1 MKNSKR
7 IVSVVILLA
16 FSVIGVCAQTEL
28 QLYRTKDRKV
38 SVILQRLE
46 RSSSQFRNSLNLALV
61 QSSIDQTRSEND
73 INTFEPSFETALH
86 QFRSQFGRHLEG
98 VTDIEA
104 VLGQASLINGFMA
117 RNRLI
122 RRAQNDWAAVRT
134 DLNGLAN
141 SYGVTWSWSRQVPSP
156 TNSSGSLQLSDGDI
170 NNLIQRLETGGDTFR
185 TSLTEAFVQ
194 TGYAQAIP
202 EGIMNDDLRG
212 LKRETNQ
219 LRIQFDNKQQIV
231 SNVELVIARAA
242 PIDTYL
248 RKSLLTRQ
256 VQNDWSSL
264 RADINKLA
272 GAFNL
277 SANWQNAGTHPM
289 Q

>member
-7 IVSVVILLA
+7 IVCVVILFA
-16 FSVIGVCAQTEL
+16 FSAIGVCAQTQP
-28 QLYRTKDRKV
+28 QLYRTNDRKV

-46 RSSSQFRNSLNLALV
+46 RSSSQFRNSLNSALV
-61 QSSIDQTRSEND
+61 QSSIDQTQSEND
-73 INTFEPSFETALH
+73 INTFEPGLETALH

-98 VTDIEA
+98 VADIKA
-104 VLGQASLINGFMA
+104 ILGQASLINGFMA
-117 RNRLI
+117 RNRLN
-122 RRAQNDWAAVRT
+122 RRAQNDWASVRT

-141 SYGVTWSWSRQVPSP
+141 SYGVTWIWSRPVPPP
-156 TNSSGSLQLSDGDI
+156 TNSSGSLQLSDVDI
-170 NNLIQRLETGGDTFR
+170 NKLIQHLETTGDVFR
-185 TSLTEAFVQ
+185 TSLTEAFGQ
-194 TGYAQAIP
+194 PGYAHAIP
-202 EGIMNDDLRG
+202 GGIMNDAVRS

-219 LRIQFDNKQQIV
+219 LRIQFDNQQQIV

-248 RKSLLTRQ
+248 RKNLLTRQ

-277 SANWQNAGTHPM
+277 SANWENAGTPM
-289 Q
+289 R

>member
-16 FSVIGVCAQTEL
+16 FSVIGVCAQS
-28 QLYRTKDRKV
+28 QPHLYRTKDLQV
-38 SVILQRLE
+38 IVILQRLE

-61 QSSIDQTRSEND
+61 QSSIDQTQSQND
-73 INTFEPSFETALH
+73 INTFEPGLETALH

-98 VTDIEA
+98 AADIEA
-104 VLGQASLINGFMA
+104 ILGQASLVNGFMT
-117 RNRLI
+117 RNRLNM
-122 RRAQNDWAAVRT
+122 RAQKDWSLVRT
-134 DLNGLAN
+134 DLNMLAN
-141 SYGVTWSWSRQVPSP
+141 YYGMTWPRNRALTAP
-156 TNSSGSLQLSDGDI
+156 TNSSGSLRLSDEAI
-170 NNLIQRLETGGDTFR
+170 NNLIQRLEAGGDTFR
-185 TSLTEAFVQ
+185 TSLTEAFGQ
-194 TGYAQAIP
+194 TGYGQAIP
-202 EGIMNDDLRG
+202 ERAMNDDLRG

-219 LRIQFDNKQQIV
+219 LRIQFDNQQQIM
-231 SNVELVIARAA
+231 SNVELIIARAR
-242 PIDTYL
+242 PIDVYL
-248 RKSLLTRQ
+248 RTNSLTRE

-277 SANWQNAGTHPM
+277 SANWENVGTL

>member
-7 IVSVVILLA
+7 IVCVVILFA
-16 FSVIGVCAQTEL
+16 FSVIGVCAQT
-28 QLYRTKDRKV
+28 QPQFYRTNDRNV

-46 RSSSQFRNSLNLALV
+46 RSSSQFRNSLNSALL

-73 INTFEPSFETALH
+73 INTFEPGFETALH

-98 VTDIEA
+98 VADIES

-117 RNRLI
+117 RNRLNT
-122 RRAQNDWAAVRT
+122 RVHNDWAAVRT
-134 DLNGLAN
+134 DVNGLAN
-141 SYGVTWSWSRQVPSP
+141 SYGVTWDWSRQVPST

-170 NNLIQRLETGGDTFR
+170 NKLIQRLETGGDAFR
-185 TSLTEAFVQ
+185 TSLTEAFGQ

-202 EGIMNDDLRG
+202 ERTMNDALRG

-248 RKSLLTRQ
+248 RKNLLTRQ

-277 SANWQNAGTHPM
+277 SANWENAGTHPM

>member
-1 MKNSKR
+1 MKNLKR
-7 IVSVVILLA
+7 IVSVVVLFA
-16 FSVIGVCAQTEL
+16 FSVVGVWAQR
-28 QLYRTKDRKV
+28 QPQSYRINDRKV

-46 RSSSQFRNSLNLALV
+46 RSSSQFRNSLNSALL

-73 INTFEPSFETALH
+73 INTFEPGFETAIH

-98 VTDIEA
+98 VADIES

-117 RNRLI
+117 RNRL
-122 RRAQNDWAAVRT
+122 NTKVHSDWAAVRT
-134 DLNGLAN
+134 DLNGLA
-141 SYGVTWSWSRQVPSP
+141 SFYGVTWNWSRQVPAP

-170 NNLIQRLETGGDTFR
+170 NKLIQRLETGGDTFR
-185 TSLTEAFVQ
+185 TSLTEAFGE

-202 EGIMNDDLRG
+202 ERAMNNDLRS

-248 RKSLLTRQ
+248 RKNLLTRQ

-277 SANWQNAGTHPM
+277 SPNWENARIRPM

>member
-7 IVSVVILLA
+7 IVCVLILFA
-16 FSVIGVCAQTEL
+16 FSVIGVCAQT
-28 QLYRTKDRKV
+28 QPQPYRTTDRKV

-61 QSSIDQTRSEND
+61 QFSIDQTRPEND
-73 INTFEPSFETALH
+73 INTFEPGLETALH
-86 QFRSQFGRHLEG
+86 QFRSQFGLHLEG
-98 VTDIEA
+98 VSDIEA
-104 VLGQASLINGFMA
+104 VLGQALLINGFMV
-117 RNRLI
+117 RNRLN
-122 RRAQNDWAAVRT
+122 RRAQNDWASIRT
-134 DLNGLAN
+134 DLNGLAS
-141 SYGVTWSWSRQVPSP
+141 SYGVTWDWSRRAPSP

-170 NNLIQRLETGGDTFR
+170 NKLIQLLETGGDTFR
-185 TSLTEAFVQ
+185 TSLTEAFDQ
-194 TGYAQAIP
+194 TGYAQTLP
-202 EGIMNDDLRG
+202 ERAMNDDLRS

-231 SNVELVIARAA
+231 SNVELVIARAT

-248 RKSLLTRQ
+248 RKNLLTRQ
-256 VQNDWSSL
+256 VQNEWSSL

-277 SANWQNAGTHPM
+277 SANWEKVLTGQVH
-289 Q
+289 

>member
-7 IVSVVILLA
+7 IVSVVILFA
-16 FSVIGVCAQTEL
+16 FSVVGVCAQR
-28 QLYRTKDRKV
+28 QPQSYRINDRKV

-46 RSSSQFRNSLNLALV
+46 RSCNQFHNSLNSALL

-73 INTFEPSFETALH
+73 INTFEPGFENAIH

-98 VTDIEA
+98 VADIES

-117 RNRLI
+117 RNRLD
-122 RRAQNDWAAVRT
+122 RKVHSDWAAVRT
-134 DLNGLAN
+134 DLNGLATF
-141 SYGVTWSWSRQVPSP
+141 YGVTWNWTRQVPAP
-156 TNSSGSLQLSDGDI
+156 INSSGSLQLSDGDI
-170 NNLIQRLETGGDTFR
+170 NKLIQRLETGGDTFR
-185 TSLTEAFVQ
+185 TSLTDAFGE

-202 EGIMNDDLRG
+202 ERAMNNDLRS

-219 LRIQFDNKQQIV
+219 LRINFDNKQQIV
-231 SNVELVIARAA
+231 SNVELVIARAG

-248 RKSLLTRQ
+248 RKNVLTRQ

-277 SANWQNAGTHPM
+277 SPNWENAKIRPM